1 MNVVFAAKSIR
12 ERSGTMGLVLYK
24 DGEVREDQTILVLD
38 DVNENEN
45 PDI

>member
-24 DGEVREDQTILVLD
+24 DGEESEDQTVILLD
-38 DVNENEN
+38 D
-45 PDI
+45 